1 MATDFDTIGSKE
13 GDFYAEYW
21 YKEELL
27 LILISDAK
35 GGVRDERRGLKFDG
49 WLELKS
55 SDNPKQTYLNHYR
68 PKPIDHSWA
77 LKAGIFIS
85 PAAKRR
91 TPAEIAETMRHEEAN
106 KPMGCGMKL
115 FLIWLGASALT
126 FLILLVSELFKR

>member
-49 WLELKS
+49 WLELKIHLS
-55 SDNPKQTYLNHYR
+55 IHPFTIGQGPSL
-68 PKPIDHSWA
+68 
-77 LKAGIFIS
+77 
-85 PAAKRR
+85 
-91 TPAEIAETMRHEEAN
+91 AN
-106 KPMGCGMKL
+106 FSHL
-115 FLIWLGASALT
+115 
-126 FLILLVSELFKR
+126 